1 MLNSPKSTTSSGNPN
16 HSNHVDTYLEMSW
29 EERILFAINIE
40 YLWRLTLLSQDTV
53 LANHNKIMQETLSS
67 KQQEY
72 ESDKKFYLDLIGKM
86 KEDIAKLKTEKDKI
100 TKEYEGRQAK
110 Q

>member
-1 MLNSPKSTTSSGNPN
+1 M
-16 HSNHVDTYLEMSW
+16 
-29 EERILFAINIE
+29 FAINIE

-53 LANHNKIMQETLSS
+53 LASHNKIMQETLSS

-100 TKEYEGRQAK
+100 TKEYEGRQAI